1 MLAINSQSSS
11 RKLIPNLVPCSVKHS
26 GPITIEQRHWN
37 PQETHR
43 PVPVDDQNV
52 GDAAKETASAQTAYL
67 RGRKLQGKK
76 VRLPSGYRGYVLEK
90 TTEMLQPE
98 ATSADPRESRDEQG
112 EERELQGDVHIMG
125 MKAQFEEVMVWAH
138 EVVPEDDDPY
148 VRGIQDWITLADAV
162 SSRAWTTLLESRA
175 DHT

>member
-1 MLAINSQSSS
+1 MLAINPQSSS
-11 RKLIPNLVPCSVKHS
+11 RKLIPNLIPCSVKHS

-37 PQETHR
+37 PQETHK
-43 PVPVDDQNV
+43 P
-52 GDAAKETASAQTAYL
+52 TAYL

-125 MKAQFEEVMVWAH
+125 VKAQFEEVMVWAH

-148 VRGIQDWITLADAV
+148 VRGIQDWINLADAV